1 MAAVHLSNRTN
12 WQMGARIVGDAAEQT
27 FASKIA
33 PFLSSNYLVEPKPA
47 KLKIYSDNK
56 GIVLDTKITNTKTGL
71 SLYVENKQ
79 GNNGGNAHERVYKF
93 LSTPLKELVREQ
105 YNTVEQPFFLVFS
118 GRTFQGQKYKD
129 EINLLLKDENY
140 VIMDMDYDNIQ
151 KVATQIMEIV

>member
-27 FASKIA
+27 FASKVA

-129 EINLLLKDENY
+129 EINLLLKNEKY

-151 KVATQIMEIV
+151 EVATQIMEIV